1 MKPPALSILLL
12 SAAALLELPQ
22 IQCDPTTIP
31 MNMAVNAT
39 DDQYDGCR
47 DTMLKN
53 VKKTLLPS
61 ELDKNPKFKNA
72 WKTAQ
77 DKMMKQDHTGLSLDQ
92 ATAIYLYTMD
102 DVHKDFNRA
111 VKTGGTNYSQFQF
124 KAWHFHLT
132 DALNTLKS
140 NKLKCYDVFRG
151 DELRFT
157 AVKDAIVRF
166 GQFASTS
173 VNKHVA
179 ESFGTGT
186 LFTIRTCL
194 GVSIKKYSAFSN
206 EKEVLIPPFEKFK
219 VMEVH
224 GKEIRL
230 ENIEDK
236 KSNFNC
242 RGGATV
248 FKIQHTLT
256 VSCVIWPLIVMQ
268 ML

>member
-1 MKPPALSILLL
+1 
-12 SAAALLELPQ
+12 
-22 IQCDPTTIP
+22 

-102 DVHKDFNRA
+102 DVHKDFNIA
-111 VKTGGTNYSQFQF
+111 VRTGGTNYSQFQF

-132 DALNTLKS
+132 DALKTLRSK
-140 NKLKCYDVFRG
+140 NRTCYDVYRG
-151 DELRFT
+151 VNIKFT
-157 AVKDAIVRF
+157 AVKDETVRF

-173 VNKHVA
+173 LKLSVA
-179 ESFGTGT
+179 EGFGKET

-194 GVSIKKYSAFSN
+194 GVPIKKYS
-206 EKEVLIPPFEKFK
+206 EKPQQEEVLIPPFERFK
-219 VMEVH
+219 VM
-224 GKEIRL
+224 GDQGNEIRL
-230 ENIEDK
+230 EHIADQ
-236 KSNFNC
+236 KSYFNC
-242 RGGATV
+242 LGGATV

-256 VSCVIWPLIVMQ
+256 VSCVIWSLIVMQ
-268 ML
+268 IH